1 MKVFKNGEGIGS
13 NDFGG
18 HKMGVNVSDA
28 EFDKEVLEKSK
39 ELPVVVDF
47 WASWCVP
54 CTILGPVLEKI
65 AKEFEGKFV
74 LAKVNVDENP
84 VSSSKFRISSIPSV
98 KLFKNGEVV
107 DEFVGVVPEQT
118 VREWVEKNL

>member
-1 MKVFKNGEGIGS
+1 
-13 NDFGG
+13 
-18 HKMGVNVSDA
+18 MGVNVSDA